1 MVTTSYMPLAAILIS
16 LVAIIFIIALSK
28 KPNLR
33 EAVTILAAIGKLA
46 IILSMLP
53 AVLDSRYPALNLID
67 LAPGI
72 QFALKVDEAGMIF
85 ALLASALWLVTSFY
99 SIGYMRKLDEKRQT
113 RFYAS
118 FALCLSSTI
127 GIAFSANLFT
137 FYIFFE
143 VLTIATYPLVT
154 HEGTEEA
161 LKAGRKYLAYLLT
174 GGVVLL
180 AAIVYTYQITGTLDF
195 QAGGILSTDTLPFQ
209 IAILFSLFVVGF
221 GFKSAIMP
229 LHSWLPSAM
238 VAPTPVS
245 ALLHAVAVVKAG
257 VFGMIRAVGFI
268 LGPET
273 INSLGLSGILSI
285 AAGITIIVASLLAFR
300 QDNLK
305 LRLAYSTIGHLSYII
320 LGISLLSQAG
330 WTGGVMHM
338 FNHGVMKITLFLCA
352 GAIFVAHRYTNISQL
367 NGIGRKMPITMAAF
381 TIASLGLAGIP
392 PIAGFV
398 SKFLIV
404 QGTMDNEQFVYAA
417 VILLSGLLN
426 AGYFFPII
434 YRAFFKKPANGGGVK
449 EAPYLMLIPIVV
461 TGALSLLLGIFP
473 NAIFNLY
480 DLASSVAQLVMGG
493 L

>member
-434 YRAFFKKPANGGGVK
+434 YHAFFKKPANGGGVK